1 MGMMDMLK
9 GKSAIVTGS
18 SKGIGREIALA
29 LAANGADVVING
41 NDEEK
46 LRCVKAGIEALGV
59 KCRVVRGDISDS
71 STAARLAAACMEAFG
86 KIDILVNNA
95 GVNSR
100 IPFLELTEEEWHRMM
115 GINLDGVFY
124 C

>member
-59 KCRVVRGDISDS
+59 
-71 STAARLAAACMEAFG
+71 
-86 KIDILVNNA
+86 N
-95 GVNSR
+95 
-100 IPFLELTEEEWHRMM
+100 
-115 GINLDGVFY
+115 
-124 C
+124 

>member
-46 LRCVKAGIEALGV
+46 
-59 KCRVVRGDISDS
+59 
-71 STAARLAAACMEAFG
+71 
-86 KIDILVNNA
+86 
-95 GVNSR
+95 
-100 IPFLELTEEEWHRMM
+100 
-115 GINLDGVFY
+115 
-124 C
+124 